1 MEIKVLGTNYE
12 IISVEETNDNLEK
25 YPLLKENSGYTDITT
40 KQIYILKYK
49 TTEDTFIKLDVLYK
63 KTLRHELV
71 HAFLYESGLFNNTN
85 SDWAKNEEVV
95 DWIAIQFEKMLKVFI
110 ELQCIDSIGVDV
122 NIFDRQ
128 SNDPINDPINSPKV
142 KVAKASIKDN
152 TEIINEIGKAINK
165 IPIEINLNNLAKGGI
180 IGGDG

>member
-1 MEIKVLGTNYE
+1 MKVKVLGTNYE

-49 TTEDTFIKLDVLYK
+49 TTEDTFIKLDILYK

-142 KVAKASIKDN
+142 QVAKASIKN
-152 TEIINEIGKAINK
+152 TTEIINEIGKSINK
-165 IPIEINLNNLAKGGI
+165 IPIKINLNNIAKGGI

>member
-40 KQIYILKYK
+40 KQIYILKFK

-110 ELQCIDSIGVDV
+110 ELQCIDSIDVDV

-142 KVAKASIKDN
+142 KVAKASIKDT
-152 TEIINEIGKAINK
+152 TEIINEIGKSINK
-165 IPIEINLNNLAKGGI
+165 IPININLNNLAKGGI

>member
-1 MEIKVLGTNYE
+1 MEVKVLGTNYE

-49 TTEDTFIKLDVLYK
+49 TTEDTFIKLDALYK

-85 SDWAKNEEVV
+85 SDWAKNEEVI

-128 SNDPINDPINSPKV
+128 SNDPINDLINSPKV
-142 KVAKASIKDN
+142 KVAKASIKDT
-152 TEIINEIGKAINK
+152 TEIINEIGKSINK
-165 IPIEINLNNLAKGGI
+165 IPININLNNLAKGGI

>member
-1 MEIKVLGTNYE
+1 MEVKVLGTNYE

-110 ELQCIDSIGVDV
+110 ELQCIDSIGV

-142 KVAKASIKDN
+142 KVAKASIKDT
-152 TEIINEIGKAINK
+152 TEIINEIGKSINK
-165 IPIEINLNNLAKGGI
+165 IPININLNNLAKGGI